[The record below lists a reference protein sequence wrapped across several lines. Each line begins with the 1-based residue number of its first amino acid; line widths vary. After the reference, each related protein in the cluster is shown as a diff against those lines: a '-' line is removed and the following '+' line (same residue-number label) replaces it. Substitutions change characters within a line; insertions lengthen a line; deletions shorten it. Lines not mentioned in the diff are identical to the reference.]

1 MSIERLTTERML
13 AEPIGERDR
22 ADLLTMHRNP
32 RVMATLTVD
41 GQPLPDAVTERRLAQ
56 CIAEWAE
63 DGFGL
68 WMFREQSSGRFVGR
82 GGLRRTLATGRE
94 EVELAYAV
102 MPEFWGQ
109 GYASEM
115 ARASVAVGFDDLGL
129 DEIVSFT
136 LTTNRASQRVMEK
149 TGFQRER
156 EFDHVGLP
164 HVLYR
169 LNADAWRER

>member
-1 MSIERLTTERML
+1 MSIERLTTQRML

-22 ADLLTMHRNP
+22 ADLLTMHRDG

-41 GQPLPDAVTERRLAQ
+41 GQPLPDVVTERRLAQ
-56 CIAEWAE
+56 YIAEWAQH
-63 DGFGL
+63 GFGL
-68 WMFREQSSGRFVGR
+68 WVFREQSSGQFIGR
-82 GGLRRTLATGRE
+82 GGLRHTRATGCD

-129 DEIVSFT
+129 AEIVSFT
-136 LTTNRASQRVMEK
+136 LTSNRASQRVMEK
-149 TGFQRER
+149 TGFQRDR
-156 EFDHVGLP
+156 EFDNVGLP